1 MFHRCLQQT
10 TRPSVNGG
18 WLWAGLILG
27 LAVLNSKASA
37 AVTLTA
43 VADGYAIDGGVFV
56 RDGVFDALESDSGG
70 LVFGIIFNPGHS
82 ESAEYRTMLEYSL
95 SGFSPSTVIQ
105 SATLD
110 LKPFISPVGANQ
122 VDIFG
127 YVGNG
132 TVELADAL
140 AGTLV
145 SSRSFGSSFFGP
157 LRFDVTTF
165 LQERVAAGDSFAGLG
180 FESAIQ
186 VRLTIF
192 SFHSHWNRI
201 RYTTVRYLSSKLSL
215 RQAIPAHRFRRL
227 APPLLSPSH
236 WSSGGW
242 EHWDVRLG
250 HIGGGTRVGPLSS
263 SAHEA
268 MFHLRGRI

>member
-70 LVFGIIFNPGHS
+70 LVFGIDFIPGHS

-105 SATLD
+105 FATLD

-140 AGTLV
+140 ADTLV

-157 LRFDVTTF
+157 LRFDVTTI

-180 FESAIQ
+180 VRVRDTGSPNYFFVSFSLESNPLHDSPILIVETFTPPGDTGSPFPPPGAATPEP
-186 VRLTIF
+186 V
-192 SFHSHWNRI
+192 
-201 RYTTVRYLSSKLSL
+201 SL
-215 RQAIPAHRFRRL
+215 VLWGLGALGCTLGAYRRRN
-227 APPLLSPSH
+227 ACRA
-236 WSSGGW
+236 
-242 EHWDVRLG
+242 VV
-250 HIGGGTRVGPLSS
+250 IVG
-263 SAHEA
+263 A
-268 MFHLRGRI
+268 